1 MNILIVDD
9 EEMQRELLKGFLE
22 HQGYNVFTAK
32 DGEEALKI
40 FSSEPIQLVLLDQKM
55 PGLKGEEVLE
65 RMKKENPLVRAIMIT
80 AYGDVDTAVTVM
92 KLGADDFI
100 EKPVDLTNL
109 LNKIETIERE
119 IGVEEDAEHV
129 SSTIEEEKGPL
140 PIKIVAQ
147 SRAMKEVLSMAR
159 RVANSP
165 WTVLIRGETGTGKE
179 LIARLIHLLSPRKD
193 APFIEVNCAA
203 IPETLFESELFGH
216 EKGAFTG
223 ATSMR
228 KGRFEL
234 AHRGT
239 LFLDEVGE
247 LPINL
252 QPKLLRAIQEKRI
265 SRVGSERDIE
275 IDVRLIAATNRDLKQ
290 MVENG
295 QFREDLYYRLNV
307 LEIEIPPL
315 RQRKE
320 DIPALV
326 EFFLEKYKL
335 GPVKFSPEAMDVIIK
350 YPFPGNVRELE
361 HIIQRTVTLAR
372 GSIIRPSDLPP
383 ELRRHQA
390 ETQGSLNERLEALE
404 KEMIISALEKTNWV
418 QTKAAEQLGI
428 SERVLR
434 YKMNKHGIKR
444 PNRNS

>member
-9 EEMQRELLKGFLE
+9 EEMQRELLKGFLK
-22 HQGYNVFTAK
+22 HQGYNVLTAK
-32 DGEEALKI
+32 NGEEALKI

-65 RMKKENPLVRAIMIT
+65 RMKKENPLIRAIMIT
-80 AYGDVDTAVTVM
+80 AYGDVDTAVSVM

-100 EKPVDLTNL
+100 EKPVDLTAL
-109 LNKIETIERE
+109 LEKIENIERE
-119 IGVEEDAEHV
+119 LEVEEDAEHV
-129 SSTIEEEKGPL
+129 NSKIEEEPGPL

-159 RVANSP
+159 RVAKAP

-179 LIARLIHLLSPRKD
+179 LIARLIHLLSPRKNS
-193 APFIEVNCAA
+193 PFIEVNCAA

-252 QPKLLRAIQEKRI
+252 QPKLLRAIQEKKI

-335 GPVKFSPEAMDVIIK
+335 GPIRFSPEAMDVIIK

-372 GSIIRPSDLPP
+372 GPVIKPSDLPP

-404 KEMIISALEKTNWV
+404 KEMILSALEKANWV

-434 YKMNKHGIKR
+434 YKMNKHGIKK
-444 PNRNS
+444 PNRE